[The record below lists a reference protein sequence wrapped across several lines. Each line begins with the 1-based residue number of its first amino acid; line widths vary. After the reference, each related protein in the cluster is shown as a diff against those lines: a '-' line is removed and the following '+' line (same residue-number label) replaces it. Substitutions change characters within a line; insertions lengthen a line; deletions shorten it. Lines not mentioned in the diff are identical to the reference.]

1 MLAWGAAENAWAARA
16 CDGWTGAGRVDAEQ
30 SLGRGL
36 LGRPLT
42 ADAVAWYGWGL
53 SLALAVVGAV
63 LWFLNRDL
71 GGAVFVPHLLLV
83 PGFASVGV
91 VVAIRRRGHRI
102 GWLFLGMGLAA
113 ALTGFGFEYAV
124 REGVTAPGSLP
135 AGWLLA
141 AVAGWTWP
149 LSFAGLG
156 FVLLLFPDGG
166 LPSPRWRPVAWALG
180 LSFGAAFVWGVV
192 RPEPIDLSVL
202 KVDNPLGIA
211 LLERMVS
218 EPLERLLGWAA
229 FLVWAVTILA
239 CLLAPFLRWR
249 QAGWEARQ
257 QLKWLA
263 LVAAMSALLAVAG
276 FLLTL
281 LEVAPVLGR
290 LLLVVALTG
299 LGVGIPLA
307 AGVAILRHRLYE
319 IDRILSRSLVYA
331 LLTAFVIAVYDR
343 LRDRGLCR
351 TGERVGW
358 LAVHPC
364 QPGLLAGGHRGR
376 GRAVRAGSPADPARG

>member
-1 MLAWGAAENAWAARA
+1 MLSGRPSSEPSDRAGASSHRPVGPEGRQPAGDRAAGAYGQRTAGAA
-16 CDGWTGAGRVDAEQ
+16 AG
-30 SLGRGL
+30 L
-36 LGRPLT
+36 
-42 ADAVAWYGWGL
+42 
-53 SLALAVVGAV
+53 
-63 LWFLNRDL
+63 
-71 GGAVFVPHLLLV
+71 
-83 PGFASVGV
+83 
-91 VVAIRRRGHRI
+91 
-102 GWLFLGMGLAA
+102 
-113 ALTGFGFEYAV
+113 
-124 REGVTAPGSLP
+124 GSLP
-135 AGWLLA
+135 
-141 AVAGWTWP
+141 
-149 LSFAGLG
+149 GLG
-156 FVLLLFPDGG
+156 SDDPG
-166 LPSPRWRPVAWALG
+166 LPA
-180 LSFGAAFVWGVV
+180 GAV
-192 RPEPIDLSVL
+192 PS
-202 KVDNPLGIA
+202 
-211 LLERMVS
+211 
-218 EPLERLLGWAA
+218 
-229 FLVWAVTILA
+229 
-239 CLLAPFLRWR
+239 LAPG
-249 QAGWEARQ
+249 GWEARQ

-281 LEVAPVLGR
+281 LEVAPVLGG